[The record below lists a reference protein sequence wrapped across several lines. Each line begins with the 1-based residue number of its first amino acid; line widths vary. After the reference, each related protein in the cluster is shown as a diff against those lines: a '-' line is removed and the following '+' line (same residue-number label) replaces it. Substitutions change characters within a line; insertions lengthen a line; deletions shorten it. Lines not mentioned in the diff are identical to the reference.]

1 MSEHR
6 INNGATP
13 FLSADTPT
21 ERISSTAVCLTIT
34 NNLAEIRFN
43 RPNRL
48 NALDMETVEAFCHA
62 VNRATNDTAVKV
74 IIVSGAGRGFVSGG
88 DLGYFRAAS
97 DKPDAAAMLIAP
109 LHHAL
114 AVLANAAQITV
125 GKVHGA
131 TAGAGMAIA
140 LNLDMLI
147 ISDDT
152 TLSFAYTKVGASP
165 DCGASWILPR
175 LVGQRKALEIALLC
189 DPIDATAAERLGLA
203 NRVVPS
209 DQLDEAVSQLAARL
223 AEGPAVAHD
232 HIKSLIRQSFE
243 RSFEQQL
250 DDEAADFAECAATED
265 FSEALDAFF
274 EKRRPRF
281 SKKGA

>member
-1 MSEHR
+1 MSTHR
-6 INNGATP
+6 IPNSVTP
-13 FLSADTPT
+13 FPPVERPAERVSSA
-21 ERISSTAVCLTIT
+21 AVCLTIT
-34 NNLAEIRFN
+34 NNIAEIRFN
-43 RPNRL
+43 RPDRL
-48 NALDMETVEAFCHA
+48 NALDLETVDAFCNA
-62 VNRATNDTAVKV
+62 VDRATNDMNIKV
-74 IIVSGAGRGFVSGG
+74 IVVSGAGRGFVSGG
-88 DLGYFRAAS
+88 DLAYFRAAA
-97 DKPDAAAMLIAP
+97 DKPDAAATLIAP

-114 AVLANAAQITV
+114 AVLANASQITV
-125 GKVHGA
+125 GKVHGV

-147 ISDDT
+147 IADDAT
-152 TLSFAYTKVGASP
+152 FNFAYTRIGTSP
-165 DCGASWILPR
+165 DCGVSWILPR

-189 DPIDATAAERLGLA
+189 EPVDAAAAERLGLA
-203 NRVVPS
+203 NRVVPR
-209 DQLDEAVSQLAARL
+209 DQLEDTVATLAARL
-223 AEGPAVAHD
+223 ADGPAVAHD

-281 SKKGA
+281 RGNGA